1 MINVF
6 DSVGCDSGHGGECRD
21 GTPIPPMGYRGYHGM
36 TISTLSELCKTSAS
50 KANRIAIPLEE
61 NPMNTML
68 LKLYVKFQELA
79 SREEGQ
85 DLVEYALVV
94 ALIAFGATAGMKA
107 LAGGL
112 NTAFGQI
119 STTLGSYVS

>member
-1 MINVF
+1 
-6 DSVGCDSGHGGECRD
+6 
-21 GTPIPPMGYRGYHGM
+21 
-36 TISTLSELCKTSAS
+36 
-50 KANRIAIPLEE
+50 
-61 NPMNTML
+61 MNTIL
-68 LKLYVKFQELA
+68 LKLYVKFQDLA

-112 NTAFGQI
+112 NTAFNNI
-119 STTLGSYVS
+119 STNLATYTA

>member
-1 MINVF
+1 
-6 DSVGCDSGHGGECRD
+6 
-21 GTPIPPMGYRGYHGM
+21 M